1 MKLFREHDAPCR
13 FLAFQFW
20 RQPGMAMDEVI
31 QWTDKYGS
39 MIVILYSLRGQF
51 WPIPILKSGHRTWDS
66 WKV

>member
-1 MKLFREHDAPCR
+1 
-13 FLAFQFW
+13 
-20 RQPGMAMDEVI
+20 MAMDEVI

-66 WKV
+66 WICHCFTIHGGLKT